1 MQTIEGIFNLA
12 INLAKKAD
20 LRGSQAIALKVKKI
34 KEKYQKLD
42 GQAKKNF
49 DQDTLINPYS
59 DSRILVASNRKKT
72 VKKILTGIDI
82 DTAELLIAEKIKVD
96 LVLSHH
102 PEGIALAGL
111 DEVMD
116 MQVQLLAKEG
126 VPINIAQNLMHLR
139 ISEVSRSIGSRNHYQ
154 VVDAAKLLNIPFMCT
169 HTITDNLV
177 TRFLYNLIQKN
188 KKSLV
193 TVGDIMNLIKNIPE
207 YQIAAQRKFGPKIF
221 VGQEDSYAGKIVIT
235 EMTGGTN
242 GSKDIYEH
250 LRQARV
256 GTIIGMHMHEEWKK
270 EAEKNHINVVI
281 AGHISSDSLGM
292 NLFLD
297 ELEKRGIE
305 IITCGGLIRYS
316 RNKK

>member
-1 MQTIEGIFNLA
+1 MQTIESIFKLA
-12 INLAKKAD
+12 VDLAKKAD
-20 LRGSQAIALKVKKI
+20 LRGSKAIAAKLRKI
-34 KEKYQKLD
+34 KESYEKLD
-42 GQAKKNF
+42 NNTKNNF
-49 DQDTLINPYS
+49 DRETFINPYS
-59 DSRILVASNRKKT
+59 DSRILVAPNRKKI

-82 DTAELLIAEKIKVD
+82 DTAELLIAEKLKVD

-139 ISEVSRSIGSRNHYQ
+139 ISEVSRSLGSRNHYQ
-154 VVDAAKLLNIPFMCT
+154 VVDAAKLLNISLMCT

-177 TRFLYNLIQKN
+177 TYYLYNMIQRNKN
-188 KKSLV
+188 KLE
-193 TVGDIMNLIKNIPE
+193 TVGDIMNLIENIPE
-207 YQIAAQRKFGPKIF
+207 YRIAAQRKFGPKIF
-221 VGQEDSYAGKIVIT
+221 VGRENSYAGKIVIT

-250 LRQARV
+250 LRQAGV

-316 RNKK
+316 RNK

>member
-49 DQDTLINPYS
+49 DLDTLINPYS
-59 DSRILVASNRKKT
+59 DSRILVASNRKKI

-82 DTAELLIAEKIKVD
+82 DTAELLIAEKFKVD

-177 TRFLYNLIQKN
+177 TRFLYNLIQTK
-188 KKSLV
+188 KKSLE
-193 TVGDIMNLIKNIPE
+193 TVGDIMNMIKSIPE

-221 VGQEDSYAGKIVIT
+221 VGREDSYAGKIVIT

-316 RNKK
+316 RNK